1 MYVHYDER
9 ISPLNFQNIPIILFF
24 SILYQVNNQDNLG
37 ETPMHKAG
45 RKNYFEAYKMM
56 QNAGGSDSIKNN
68 LRETPKQLMF
78 DGTIY

>member
-1 MYVHYDER
+1 
-9 ISPLNFQNIPIILFF
+9 
-24 SILYQVNNQDNLG
+24 LG

-56 QNAGGSDSIKNN
+56 QNAGGSDSLKNN